1 MTEVTAPTRIAIQ
14 NIVVATDFSACAD
27 AAVEYASGLARRY
40 GSMLYMV
47 NVLPHA
53 PFVESSDA
61 DPEKVKRIAERKMTD
76 MAGSQAFQGVTHT
89 ELIREGEVA
98 GVLSELV
105 RQHQIDLIVLG
116 TEGRTGLRKF
126 LLGSVA
132 EEVYRTA
139 ECPVLTVGP
148 HASRGL
154 NGGMLQHILF
164 ATDFGPE
171 SEHGLPYAIA
181 LAEEHRARLT
191 MLHVASVPG
200 VAFAQAE
207 TGALPVIPP
216 YEAVASG
223 EKQLHELIAKGP
235 PLWREPE
242 YLVQFGP
249 PAETIVRIAGKDVD
263 LIVLGVKRPAA
274 LTKHLGSGVA
284 YKVVCEAPCPVL
296 SVGAPYHR

>member
-40 GSMLYMV
+40 SSMLYTV
-47 NVLPHA
+47 NVLPHT

-61 DPEKVKRIAERKMTD
+61 DPEKIKRTSEKKMAD
-76 MAGSQAFQGVTHT
+76 MSGSQAFQGVKHT
-89 ELIREGEVA
+89 EMIREGEVA

-105 RQHQIDLIVLG
+105 RKHQIDLIVLG

-148 HASRGL
+148 HTTRGVDGNL
-154 NGGMLQHILF
+154 RHILF

-171 SEHGLPYAIA
+171 SEHGLPYAIS
-181 LAEEHRARLT
+181 LAEEHGARLT
-191 MLHVASVPG
+191 LLHVAGVPG
-200 VAFAQAE
+200 AVFAEAE
-207 TGALPVIPP
+207 TGATPVIPP

-235 PLWREPE
+235 PLWRAPE

-249 PAETIVRIAGKDVD
+249 PAETIVRITGKDVD

-284 YKVVCEAPCPVL
+284 YKVVCQAPCPVL
-296 SVGAPYHR
+296 SVGAQHHR